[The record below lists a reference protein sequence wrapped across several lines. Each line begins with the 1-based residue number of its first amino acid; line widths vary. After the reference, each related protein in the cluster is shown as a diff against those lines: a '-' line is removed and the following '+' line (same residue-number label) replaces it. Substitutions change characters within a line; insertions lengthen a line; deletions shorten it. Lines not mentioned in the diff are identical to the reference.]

1 MAAPAPVEGAPQ
13 EESMKRTLMGL
24 IVVLALGLGLGLARE
39 GAAAPRGTLTIGI
52 PTDINTLD
60 PQMGPEV
67 NSLNVAFSTME
78 PLLRLDAQGNIKP
91 LLAESWEVI
100 DNVTYVFRLR
110 KNVKFHNGEP
120 FTGKAVEYS
129 WKRSQEKH
137 RANKTYFASVSRIE
151 HLDDHTIRIV
161 TERPDPVFLK
171 KMGAV
176 SAAIFAPKATADG
189 GDEGTSLRP
198 VGTGPFVL
206 SSWVKGEHITF
217 KANPNY
223 YLPDVPKVETL
234 VWRVIPEAA
243 ARVAALQTGPGRHRP
258 PHPAQ
263 PGVRPGAGREPPGL
277 LGPLDPDLL
286 HRLQQPDHRQGHPGG
301 RHPGPPGHEPRGGPP
316 GHHPQRL
323 QRPGPA
329 GEQPDRE
336 RPVRLRP
343 HPAPHGLR
351 PAKAKQLLAEAGVPN
366 GFKVGLA
373 CPSGAYANDK
383 EACQAIAGSL
393 GKLGIEV
400 DLQIMESNRFW
411 DLQAKKQLP
420 PLFFDGV
427 GDRLQ
432 DPGTQLRGVA
442 HPVANWTAFEKKEF
456 TELIDQAGSTVDQEQ
471 RKRLYAKL
479 ARDMQADPPFLF
491 LWQVKN
497 FEGVRKRVQGYTTR
511 PTEDMGHVAF
521 DVGVE

>member
-1 MAAPAPVEGAPQ
+1 MKPV
-13 EESMKRTLMGL
+13 LLGL
-24 IVVLALGLGLGLARE
+24 VALLALGLGVGTE
-39 GAAAPRGTLTIGI
+39 GTAAPKGTLTIGI

-60 PQMGPEV
+60 PQMSPEV

-78 PLLRLDAQGNIKP
+78 PLLRLDAQGNVKP
-91 LLAESWEVI
+91 LLAESWEVV
-100 DNVTYVFRLR
+100 DNTTYVFRLR

-120 FTGKAVEYS
+120 FTGRAVEYS

-137 RANKTYFASVSRIE
+137 RANKSGFASVARID
-151 HLDDHTIRIV
+151 HLDDHTIRVV
-161 TERPDPVFLK
+161 TDKPDPVFLK
-171 KMGAV
+171 KMGGV
-176 SAAIFAPKATADG
+176 VAAIFPPKATAEG
-189 GDEGTSLRP
+189 GDEAASLRP
-198 VGTGPFVL
+198 VGTGPFIL
-206 SSWVKGEHITF
+206 SSWVKGEHVTF

-223 YLPDVPKVETL
+223 YLPDVPKVQTL
-234 VWRVIPEAA
+234 VWRAIPEAA
-243 ARVAALQTGPGRHRP
+243 ARVAALQTGQIDIALRIP
-258 PHPAQ
+258 PHQVTALERDTNVKVSSALSTRTYYIAFNNLTTGKGTPIMDTRVRQAMNHGVDLQAIIRSVYNGHAQ
-263 PGVRPGAGREPPGL
+263 RVNSLIGNVQFGHDPTLPPMAY
-277 LGPLDPDLL
+277 D
-286 HRLQQPDHRQGHPGG
+286 
-301 RHPGPPGHEPRGGPP
+301 
-316 GHHPQRL
+316 
-323 QRPGPA
+323 
-329 GEQPDRE
+329 
-336 RPVRLRP
+336 
-343 HPAPHGLR
+343 

-366 GFKVGLA
+366 GFKIGMA

-393 GKLGIEV
+393 AKIGIEV

-411 DLQAKKQLP
+411 DLEAKKQLP

-432 DPGTQLRGVA
+432 DPATQMRITTPYSVF
-442 HPVANWTAFEKKEF
+442 TAFEKKEL

-479 ARDMQADPPFLF
+479 ARDMQADPPYLF
-491 LWQVKN
+491 LWQVRN

>member
-1 MAAPAPVEGAPQ
+1 
-13 EESMKRTLMGL
+13 MKRLLVGL
-24 IVVLALGLGLGLARE
+24 VAVLALGLGLIVGDEAT
-39 GAAAPRGTLTIGI
+39 AAPRGTLTIGI
-52 PTDINTLD
+52 PTDVNTLD
-60 PQMGPEV
+60 PTMSPEV

-78 PLLRLDAQGNIKP
+78 PLLRLDAQGNLKP
-91 LLAESWEVI
+91 LLAESWEVV
-100 DNVTYVFRLR
+100 DNTTYVFRLR

-120 FTGKAVEYS
+120 LTGRAVEYS

-137 RANKTYFASVSRIE
+137 RANKTSFAPVARID
-151 HLDDHTIRIV
+151 HLDDLTIRIV
-161 TERPDPVFLK
+161 TDKPDPIFLK
-171 KMGAV
+171 KMATV
-176 SAAIFAPKATADG
+176 SAAIFPPKATAEG
-189 GDEGTSLRP
+189 GDEAASLKP
-198 VGTGPFVL
+198 IGTGPFIL
-206 SSWVKGEHITF
+206 SSWVKGEHVTF

-243 ARVAALQTGPGRHRP
+243 ARVAALQTGQVDIALRIP
-258 PHPAQ
+258 PHQAPALERDPNLRVSSALSTRTYYIAFNNMTTGKGTPIVDPRVRQ
-263 PGVRPGAGREPPGL
+263 AMNHGVDLQAIIRSVYNGQAQRVNSLIGNVQFGYDPTLPPMAY
-277 LGPLDPDLL
+277 D
-286 HRLQQPDHRQGHPGG
+286 
-301 RHPGPPGHEPRGGPP
+301 
-316 GHHPQRL
+316 
-323 QRPGPA
+323 
-329 GEQPDRE
+329 
-336 RPVRLRP
+336 
-343 HPAPHGLR
+343 

-411 DLQAKKQLP
+411 DLEAKKQLP

-427 GDRLQ
+427 GDRFQ
-432 DPGTQLRGVA
+432 DPASQLRGVA
-442 HPVANWTAFEKKEF
+442 HPASNWTAFEKKEF
-456 TELIDQAGSTVDQEQ
+456 TDLIDQAGSTVDQEQ

-479 ARDMQADPPFLF
+479 AREMQADPPFLF

>member
-1 MAAPAPVEGAPQ
+1 VAAPAPVEAAQ
-13 EESMKRTLMGL
+13 EESMKRTMVGL
-24 IVVLALGLGLGLARE
+24 IVVLTLGLGLGLARE
-39 GAAAPRGTLTIGI
+39 GTAAPRGTLTIGI

-60 PQMGPEV
+60 PQMSPEV

-78 PLLRLDAQGNIKP
+78 PLVRLDAQGNIKP
-91 LLAESWEVI
+91 LLAESWEVV

-161 TERPDPVFLK
+161 TEKPDPVFLK

-189 GDEGTSLRP
+189 GDEATSLRP
-198 VGTGPFVL
+198 VGTGPFIL

-217 KANPNY
+217 KANPGY
-223 YLPDVPKVETL
+223 YLPDVPRVETL

-243 ARVAALQTGPGRHRP
+243 ARVAALQTGQVDIALRIP
-258 PHPAQ
+258 PHQVALLERDANLRVSSALSTRTYYIAFNNLTTGKGTPVADTRVRQAMNHGVDLQAIIRSVYNGQAQ
-263 PGVRPGAGREPPGL
+263 RVNSLIGNVQFGHDPTLPPMAY
-277 LGPLDPDLL
+277 D
-286 HRLQQPDHRQGHPGG
+286 
-301 RHPGPPGHEPRGGPP
+301 
-316 GHHPQRL
+316 
-323 QRPGPA
+323 
-329 GEQPDRE
+329 
-336 RPVRLRP
+336 
-343 HPAPHGLR
+343 
-351 PAKAKQLLAEAGVPN
+351 PAKAKQLLAEAGVGS
-366 GFKVGLA
+366 GFKVGMA

-393 GKLGIEV
+393 GKIGIEV

-432 DPGTQLRGVA
+432 DPGVQLRGVA
-442 HPVANWTAFEKKEF
+442 HPAANWTAFEKKEF
-456 TELIDQAGSTVDQEQ
+456 TDLIDQGGSTVDQEQ
-471 RKRLYAKL
+471 RKRVYAKL